1 MREKAVIKR
10 AAGNGAGTVR
20 IQVIRQSDG
29 EVLGSIIYNPSSTA
43 SCEAMEMELAAIQ
56 GRYNLELEL
65 D

>member
-43 SCEAMEMELAAIQ
+43 SHEAMEMELAAIQ
-56 GRYNLELEL
+56 GRYNLEL